1 MKHIK
6 RITIESILRELA
18 QELYKN
24 GCDDKIIIAINRTI
38 ATINSGELITEE
50 QDNNKRKQ

>member
-1 MKHIK
+1 MKPIK